1 MPRNSPEYRRAYY
14 LANREKLIAQTKAWT
29 DAQTPEQKEATRI
42 RKLEWAR
49 ANPYESKEEGLARAK
64 AYYHANK
71 AKILAR
77 LQAKR
82 DADHDFGKKA
92 YARSEE
98 LRPGLRAQR
107 EKKWRIDNPEK
118 WLERKEKYRV
128 ARNQLSKQRRAE
140 NPTRKLAE
148 NARSRVHHIL
158 KREQVTKS
166 QSTFKF
172 IGCTAEF
179 FREFLEAQFTSGM
192 TWENYGIT
200 WVVDHVM
207 PLAGFDLTNPDH
219 LRNAFHYSNCRPFGS
234 IPNSIKSD
242 SMPGPHQPLLV

>member
-1 MPRNSPEYRRAYY
+1 MSRNSPEYRRAYY

-42 RKLEWAR
+42 RKLEWAK
-49 ANPYESKEEGLARAK
+49 ANPYESKEEGAARAK
-64 AYYHANK
+64 AYYQANK

-82 DADHDFGKKA
+82 DADPNISKTQ
-92 YARSEE
+92 YANRKPEDRSNATE
-98 LRPGLRAQR
+98 
-107 EKKWRIDNPEK
+107 WRKQNPEK
-118 WLERKEKYRV
+118 WKDLSDSYKPI
-128 ARNQLSKQRRAE
+128 RNELSKQRRAE

-148 NARSRVHHIL
+148 NCRSRIRHIL

-179 FREFLEAQFTSGM
+179 FREFLEAQFTSAM
-192 TWENYGIT
+192 TWQNYGIY
-200 WVVDHVM
+200 WVVDHVI
-207 PLAGFDLTNPDH
+207 PIASFDLHDPEKLKH
-219 LRNAFHYSNCRPFGS
+219 AFHYSNCRPLCAIANSVKCDTLPGS
-234 IPNSIKSD
+234 
-242 SMPGPHQPLLV
+242 HQPYLV